1 MTFWVLFPTL
11 PSFIFAGDGRPIF
24 VYLLFYL
31 SFSTLVDLMESFY
44 QSQKSESNPSISMYV
59 TIVLLGVAASQ
70 IYLIILFKYQG

>member
-1 MTFWVLFPTL
+1 
-11 PSFIFAGDGRPIF
+11 
-24 VYLLFYL
+24 
-31 SFSTLVDLMESFY
+31 MESFY